1 MNVIALLFALLVVAY
16 IGSSLSRSRGVRGF
30 GLPSGVEFV
39 LLGAALGP
47 SALGVVDRSTLAS
60 MAPVFVFALGWI
72 ALEQGVECGFVESRR
87 VAWRRL
93 GMGALLGVALALTI
107 GWAVFVALNRFGFLA
122 PRDRWLASMG
132 LALVSCESTRHAL
145 RWVVEHHDAEGQLSR
160 LISDIS
166 SVDAALPLVAL
177 GWWFT
182 AQRQGQPIALH
193 SLHPSMLTL
202 AALALGVLI
211 GLLVIALL
219 KTTTRPL
226 DAWGVLLGGAL
237 VGVGISYG
245 THLSWLTSLFAMG
258 VTLSVLSDQRER
270 VRTKLDQTEHA
281 VLLPILALAGAH
293 IDVRLV
299 PGFLPLLPVA
309 IITRALVSLLVSA
322 VARSL
327 SPIAS
332 RGGAWLGPSLM
343 SSGALTV
350 CIGFTCALQLPGPAG
365 QLILIG
371 AVVDTLIG
379 ESVGPF
385 ALRRA
390 LYQAGEINVR
400 ANDDES
406 DAASPERGL

>member
-72 ALEQGVECGFVESRR
+72 ALDHGVECGFVESRR
-87 VAWRRL
+87 VAWTRL
-93 GMGALLGVALALTI
+93 GMGALLGAALAVTI
-107 GWAVFVALNRFGFLA
+107 GWAVFVALNHFGFLA
-122 PRDRWLASMG
+122 PRDRWFASMG

-166 SVDAALPLVAL
+166 SVDAALPLLAL

-182 AQRQGQPIALH
+182 AQRTGQPVALH
-193 SLHPSMLTL
+193 SFHPALLTL
-202 AALALGVLI
+202 AALALGIVL

-219 KTTTRPL
+219 KTTTRPV

-237 VGVGISYG
+237 VGVGIAYG

-258 VTLSVLSDQRER
+258 VTLSVLSNQRER

-293 IDVRLV
+293 IDVRMV

-309 IITRALVSLLVSA
+309 IMTRAVVSLLVSA
-322 VARSL
+322 VARSF

-350 CIGFTCALQLPGPAG
+350 CIGFTCALQRPGPVG

-371 AVVDTLIG
+371 AVVDTFIG
-379 ESVGPF
+379 EVVGPI

-390 LYQAGEINVR
+390 LDQAGEINVR
-400 ANDDES
+400 ATDE
-406 DAASPERGL
+406 A